1 MSQKQ
6 TPEDFQ
12 NVPTSIK
19 SVECTKLT
27 NSSMMENVHQE
38 KSMNS
43 EDVLKNKLA
52 GFQNVPTYCPEA
64 TKQLSNLFTKS
75 DAQHQ
80 ITNTQIDPNVMPKV
94 V

>member
-6 TPEDFQ
+6 TSEDFQ

-19 SVECTKLT
+19 SVESTKLT

-43 EDVLKNKLA
+43 EDVLKKIL
-52 GFQNVPTYCPEA
+52 
-64 TKQLSNLFTKS
+64 
-75 DAQHQ
+75 
-80 ITNTQIDPNVMPKV
+80 PKF
-94 V
+94 